1 MSIQSVIT
9 WNAPTYL
16 MTIVKPFLYTDFDNV
31 LLNLPSFDYWPG
43 VTGLQGML
51 TPYPTSGISRHSFFI
66 FYFFFLDYEIDYG
79 SVSLLF
85 HLFM

>member
-9 WNAPTYL
+9 SNALTYL

-31 LLNLPSFDYWPG
+31 LLNLPSLDYWPG

-51 TPYPTSGISRHSFFI
+51 TPNLTSGISRHSFFFSI
-66 FYFFFLDYEIDYG
+66 FLGGGDY
-79 SVSLLF
+79 
-85 HLFM
+85 